1 MSDEYISKAVEAL
14 IDVLKTSNDPEI
26 IKTQQMLLRRLAT
39 SGDLTMSRNPAP
51 KNITDVGGYLNLL
64 DTDPAMKKT
73 FISSLLGIPTPL
85 DELEW
90 TLDEPSIPYVSIDNN
105 RPAGAA
111 QASLP
116 LTLKMRFDFSDHFIK
131 ARKKLNQLN
140 CQLPLVADQP
150 QLPSSVLITD
160 QLDMLQLMGRKLDI
174 MPGTLLVNPE
184 EDPIAIAKLESD
196 NGTYYQLVLREQG
209 ETQNVEEKSWV
220 TLKLE
225 NGVIKEQAPSNRR
238 YKPIETIMAEAGW
251 YIKDKT
257 QIPTSLTDLG
267 GFDSF
272 INTTGLIKDKTKV
285 VHELD
290 LLYTGHAITTSK
302 LVDQLNSIWNG
313 EKFE

>member
-90 TLDEPSIPYVSIDNN
+90 TLDEPSIPFVSIDNN
-105 RPAGAA
+105 RPAGSA
-111 QASLP
+111 QPSIP
-116 LTLKMRFDFSDHFIK
+116 LALKLRFDFSDYFIK
-131 ARKKLNQLN
+131 ARKQLNALN

-150 QLPSSVLITD
+150 QLPSSALVTD
-160 QLDMLQLMGRKLDI
+160 KIDMLQVLGRKLSVL
-174 MPGTLLVNPE
+174 PGTLLVNPE
-184 EDPIAIAKLESD
+184 EDPIALAKLESD
-196 NGTYYQLVLREQG
+196 TGSYYQLVLREQG

-225 NGVIKEQAPSNRR
+225 NGLIKEQAPANYR

-251 YIKDKT
+251 YIRDKT
-257 QIPTSLTDLG
+257 QIPTSLSDLG
-267 GFDSF
+267 GFDSL
-272 INTTGLIKDKTKV
+272 INTTGLVKDKTKL

-290 LLYTGHAITTSK
+290 LLFTGHAITTSK
-302 LVDQLNSIWNG
+302 IVDQLNATWNG
-313 EKFE
+313 EKFQ

>member
-225 NGVIKEQAPSNRR
+225 NGVIKEQAPANRR